1 MRSLVYA
8 LVLASVFTGILH
20 TAQAQTRTLDSKAM
34 LSIYSQV
41 LAPSKDPG
49 TVMGQDPQML
59 QGQDPQM
66 LKGQDPQMLQ
76 GQDPQM
82 MKIRPIIFY
91 GQDPQ
96 M

>member
-1 MRSLVYA
+1 MRSLIYT
-8 LVLASVFTGILH
+8 LVLASVLTASLG
-20 TAQAQTRTLDSKAM
+20 AQAQIRSLDSKTL

-41 LAPSKDPG
+41 LAPAKDTS

-66 LKGQDPQMLQ
+66 LQGQDPQMLE

-82 MKIRPIIFY
+82 VKFIYY

>member
-1 MRSLVYA
+1 MRSLIYT
-8 LVLASVFTGILH
+8 LVIASVL
-20 TAQAQTRTLDSKAM
+20 TASLGVQAQTRILDSKTT

-41 LAPSKDPG
+41 LAPAKTG

-82 MKIRPIIFY
+82 LKFISY